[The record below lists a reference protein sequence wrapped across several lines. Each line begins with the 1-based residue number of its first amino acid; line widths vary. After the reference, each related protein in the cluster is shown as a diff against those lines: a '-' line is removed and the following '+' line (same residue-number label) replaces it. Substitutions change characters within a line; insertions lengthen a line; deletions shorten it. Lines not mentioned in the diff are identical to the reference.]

1 MDNLTALKVFRS
13 VVDQGSFAAA
23 ARKLGLS
30 PAAISKNINE
40 LEAHLSVGL
49 LNRTTRRMSLTEAGS
64 TYYDRI
70 ARILDDLEEADATL
84 SSMRDMP
91 KGVLK
96 VSAPLTVTLVR
107 LSSAIPTFLEKY
119 PDVSIDLNLNDRR
132 VNIVEEGFDV
142 AIRGSD
148 NLEDSGLIAR
158 KLMTMDHVL
167 CGSPSY
173 FKYNGAPSIPEDIA
187 NHSCVQFSLSDHAN
201 EYTFKNADR
210 EVSVPINGRYKVSSS
225 LAVRDALRDG
235 FGISLIPRMYVQED
249 LQSGRLQSVLEDWTA
264 NETVLYAIYPS
275 KRYVVSK
282 VRAFLDFLIA
292 EFNTDSKMV
301 EAASS

>member
-1 MDNLTALKVFRS
+1 MDNLTALKVFRT
-13 VVDQGSFAAA
+13 VVEQGSFAAA

-49 LNRTTRRMSLTEAGS
+49 LNRTTRRMSLTEAGAN
-64 TYYDRI
+64 YFERI
-70 ARILDDLEEADATL
+70 TRVLDDLAEADATMG
-84 SSMRDMP
+84 SMRDMP
-91 KGVLK
+91 KGLLR
-96 VSAPLTVTLVR
+96 VSAPMTVTLVC
-107 LSSAIPTFLEKY
+107 LSSAIPRFLEMY

-132 VNIVEEGFDV
+132 INIVEEGFDV
-142 AIRGSD
+142 VIRGTD

-167 CGSPSY
+167 CGSPAY
-173 FKYNGAPSIPEDIA
+173 FERHGEPETPRELA
-187 NHSCVQFSLSDHAN
+187 QHSFVQFSLSDHAN
-201 EYTFKNADR
+201 EYTFQKEAE

-235 FGISLIPRMYVQED
+235 FGMSLIPRVYVQED
-249 LQSGRLQSVLEDWTA
+249 LENGRLRSVLSDWSA
-264 NETVLYAIYPS
+264 NETILYAVYPS

-282 VRAFLDFLIA
+282 VRAFLDFLIE
-292 EFNTDSKMV
+292 EFRDR
-301 EAASS
+301 

>member
-1 MDNLTALKVFRS
+1 MDNLTALKVFRC

-23 ARKLGLS
+23 ARKMGLS

-64 TYYDRI
+64 TYYDRVV
-70 ARILDDLEEADATL
+70 RVLDDLEEADATL
-84 SSMRDMP
+84 GSMRDMP
-91 KGVLK
+91 KGVLR
-96 VSAPLTVTLVR
+96 VSAPLTVTLVC
-107 LSSAIPTFLEKY
+107 LSSAIPRFLEKY

-173 FKYNGAPSIPEDIA
+173 FKRNGAPSIPEDVA
-187 NHSCVQFSLSDHAN
+187 NHNCVQFSLSDHAS

-210 EVSVPINGRYKVSSS
+210 EVSIPINGRYKVSSS
-225 LAVRDALRDG
+225 LAVRDAVRNG
-235 FGISLIPRMYVQED
+235 FGISLIPRVYVKED
-249 LQSGRLQSVLEDWTA
+249 LQSGRLQSVLEEWVA
-264 NETVLYAIYPS
+264 NETILYAVYPS

-282 VRAFLDFLIA
+282 VRAFLDFLIE
-292 EFNTDSKMV
+292 EFNTDVKNA
-301 EAASS
+301 EATGN

>member
-1 MDNLTALKVFRS
+1 MDNLTALKVFRC
-13 VVDQGSFAAA
+13 VVDQGSFASA
-23 ARKLGLS
+23 ARKMGLS

-64 TYYDRI
+64 TYYERI
-70 ARILDDLEEADATL
+70 TRVLDDLQEADTTL

-91 KGVLK
+91 RGVLR
-96 VSAPLTVTLVR
+96 VSAPLTVTLVC
-107 LSSAIPTFLEKY
+107 LSSAIPRFLEKY

-158 KLMTMDHVL
+158 KLMTMDRVL
-167 CGSPSY
+167 CGSPEY
-173 FKYNGAPSIPEDIA
+173 FKHNGSLDNPEDLSKH
-187 NHSCVQFSLSDHAN
+187 NCVQFSLSDHAN
-201 EYTFKNADR
+201 EYTFRNSDR
-210 EVSVPINGRYKVSSS
+210 KVSIPINGRYKVSSS

-235 FGISLIPRMYVQED
+235 FGVSLIPRVYVQED
-249 LQSGRLQSVLEDWTA
+249 LKSGRLQSVLDDWSA
-264 NETVLYAIYPS
+264 NETILYAVYPS

-282 VRAFLDFLIA
+282 VRAFLDFLIK
-292 EFNTDSKMV
+292 EFRGR
-301 EAASS
+301 